1 MLVQTRFALRFVATA
16 MSDVAAQVAVQ
27 VSALAVLVA
36 EQAQKLAELT
46 ERVALISAHLSEY
59 GEDEMIPSV
68 DLEGKPV
75 VIR

>member
-1 MLVQTRFALRFVATA
+1 MRAQTRFALRFVATV
-16 MSDVAAQVAVQ
+16 MSDVAVQVAVQ

-59 GEDEMIPSV
+59 GEDEMLPSV

>member
-46 ERVALISAHLSEY
+46 ERVALISSHLSEY
-59 GEDEMIPSV
+59 GEDEMPPSV
-68 DLEGKPV
+68 DLEGKPI